1 MRLLIRHDTVHIVKA
16 LKVGE
21 NNEKLGRLTMDKN
34 FKLKFAKILLRIG
47 AVEVRPARPFTYA
60 SGLKG
65 PIYCDNRKI
74 LAFPNE
80 RRMIRDG
87 LKQLLEISGWHYD
100 QLAGLATAGIPH
112 AALLAD
118 FLEKPMV
125 YIRSKVKGHGRGN
138 QIEGIFRPG
147 EKLVLVEDLINQGS
161 SLDQALNG
169 VANAELHA
177 VGCLS
182 IVTYQMSKA
191 QAVSKK
197 WSMPSL
203 SLTDFDSLC
212 VAAGEMG
219 ILSDKEIGLLRKWR
233 DDPKSWSTQN

>member
-1 MRLLIRHDTVHIVKA
+1 
-16 LKVGE
+16 
-21 NNEKLGRLTMDKN
+21 MDKN
-34 FKLKFAKILLRIG
+34 FKLKFAKILLSIG
-47 AVEVRPARPFTYA
+47 AVEVRPKRPFTYA
-60 SGLKG
+60 SGLRG

-87 LKQLLEISGWHYD
+87 LKLLLESSGWRYD

-118 FLEKPMV
+118 LLQKPMV
-125 YIRSKVKGHGRGN
+125 YIRSKAKGHGRGN
-138 QIEGIFRPG
+138 QIEGMYRPG

-169 VANAELHA
+169 VVNAELQA
-177 VGCLS
+177 AGCLS
-182 IVTYQMSKA
+182 IVTYQMPKA
-191 QAVSKK
+191 ESIATK
-197 WSMPSL
+197 WELPCL

-212 VAAGEMG
+212 STAAEMG
-219 ILSDKEIGLLRKWR
+219 KISEDELKLLKKWR
-233 DDPKSWSTQN
+233 NDPKAWSSQF